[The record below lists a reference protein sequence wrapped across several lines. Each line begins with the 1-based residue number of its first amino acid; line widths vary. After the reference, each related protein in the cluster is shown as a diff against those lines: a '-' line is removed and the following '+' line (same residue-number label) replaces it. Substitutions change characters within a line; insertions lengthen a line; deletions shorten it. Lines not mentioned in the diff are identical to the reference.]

1 MACKNVVQLTQASAD
16 RLSLET
22 ESSKGTSCSDDLV
35 GLLIGQID
43 PRQIGQDWHLVLCT
57 MISHTGVWNPQRVL
71 GLLLAALLASP
82 SAVAATMDRPSDGYL
97 YFHRAG
103 ADMARHDAVIDACIR
118 EVAGTLQP
126 YIARV
131 PTGPL
136 TAMLLAPARAAQQ
149 QGADR
154 VAFDSNLENCM
165 VARGWDVVRLNDAEG
180 QRIVGLPQPQQAA
193 MIAPWVGAEQ
203 PHGQVVRQYAP
214 IDAQSWKGG
223 LDETPGPPSL
233 SLTAGVHDLTRLNT
247 PPLHP
252 LPAQWRLLQV
262 AEANTVAVPNASVIV
277 IRVTTTAPAESRWA
291 FVRMDAPAAQGAGL
305 PALTYFAVATN
316 PSGKGGSALEKT
328 YVVTVPPG
336 RWRLQSSG
344 ATSFCLGGPA
354 FDVGAGEAIFAGT
367 FDAAH
372 PYAPDMTLAPAQS
385 ELSNSAL
392 AARLKPA
399 NWTNG
404 ESFPCSALQPATIYV
419 LELPGAPFVD
429 GYAAGTHAK

>member
-1 MACKNVVQLTQASAD
+1 MVT
-16 RLSLET
+16 
-22 ESSKGTSCSDDLV
+22 
-35 GLLIGQID
+35 
-43 PRQIGQDWHLVLCT
+43 
-57 MISHTGVWNPQRVL
+57 HTDIWNPEAARR
-71 GLLLAALLASP
+71 GLLLLAVMLAS
-82 SAVAATMDRPSDGYL
+82 SSGAVAATMDRASDGYS

-103 ADMARHDAVIDACIR
+103 ADMARHDAAIDACIR
-118 EVAGTLQP
+118 EVGGTLQP

-165 VARGWDVVRLNDAEG
+165 VARGWDVVRLDDAEG
-180 QRIVGLPQPQQAA
+180 QRVAGLPQPQQAA
-193 MIAPWVGAEQ
+193 TIAPWIGAVQ
-203 PHGQVVRQYAP
+203 THGQVVRQYAP

-223 LDETPGPPSL
+223 LDETPGPPNVSV
-233 SLTAGVHDLTRLNT
+233 TAGVHDLTRLNT

-252 LPAQWRLLQV
+252 LPAQWQQLQV
-262 AEANTVAVPNASVIV
+262 ADANTAAASNASVIV
-277 IRVTTTAPAESRWA
+277 IRVTTTAAAENRWT
-291 FVRMDAPAAQGAGL
+291 FVRMDAPATQGASL
-305 PALTYFAVATN
+305 PALSYFAVAAN
-316 PSGKGGSALEKT
+316 PSGKGGSASEKT

-354 FDVGAGEAIFAGT
+354 FDVGAGEAMFAGT

-372 PYAPDMTLAPAQS
+372 PYSPDMALAPAQS
-385 ELSNSAL
+385 GLSDSAL

-404 ESFPCSALQPATIYV
+404 ESFPCSVLQPTTIYV